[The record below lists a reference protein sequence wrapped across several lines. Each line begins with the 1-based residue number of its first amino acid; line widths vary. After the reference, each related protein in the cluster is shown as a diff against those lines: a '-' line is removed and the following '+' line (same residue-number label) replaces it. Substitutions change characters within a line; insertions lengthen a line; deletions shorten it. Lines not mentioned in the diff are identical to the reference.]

1 MIRNNEEQERA
12 FREWMKKQYNDEGM
26 RRYTDNAI
34 VAYSHALRT
43 GCRNLEPYV
52 AGNLFF
58 YKNGYEFDSIYE
70 QLRGKEEFRR
80 ANDAYGNGT
89 LAAAIQLYQAFL
101 HNGDTSEAPE
111 VSAPFY
117 LKQDIDSAAYDDDM
131 GLDFRYEEV
140 PMTPLQKIYYG
151 APGTGKS
158 YRVNKMIE
166 KEYPVPEQRDSHCK
180 RLIFHPTYTYQDFIG
195 SIKPLITL
203 DRPLDYIFAAGP
215 LTVLLKEAFMHP
227 AEKYYLVIEEINRGN
242 APAIFGDLFQLLDR
256 QSSGKSEYAVANN
269 DMTSFFSR
277 DPGLKKLFIEGK
289 VWFPANFN
297 ILATMNTADEN
308 IFVLDNAFKRRFA
321 LEYVRI
327 SFEELPQQWCHP
339 YDTFA
344 GRRPLTAIFQG
355 TPLEDY
361 VNQLYYEGHLS
372 RDWPTFARLVNKI
385 IDMVNKQ
392 ELQEM
397 SRRSD
402 TARYHL
408 SRIPENKK
416 LGPFFVSEADLCQRD
431 TFINKVIFYLKQDV
445 FPDHPH
451 YLTESYE
458 ELYLTYQEDEAD
470 LFELLR

>member
-1 MIRNNEEQERA
+1 MIRNNEEQERF
-12 FREWMKKQYNDEGM
+12 FREWMRKQYNDVGI

-58 YKNGYEFDSIYE
+58 YKSGYEFDSIYE
-70 QLRGKEEFRR
+70 QLQGKEEFRK

-117 LKQDIDSAAYDDDM
+117 LKKEIDSAAYDDDM
-131 GLDFRYEEV
+131 GLDFHYEEV

-166 KEYPVPEQRDSHCK
+166 KEYPVPEERDSHCK

-215 LTVLLKEAFMHP
+215 LTALLKEAFMNP

-277 DPGLKKLFIEGK
+277 DPGLKKLFFEGK

-327 SFEELPQQWCHP
+327 SFEDLPQQWCHP

-344 GRRPLTAIFQG
+344 GRKPLTAIFQG

-361 VNQLYYEGHLS
+361 VNQLYYEGRLS
-372 RDWPTFARLVNKI
+372 RDWPTFARLVNRI

-392 ELQEM
+392 EL

-402 TARYHL
+402 DARYRL

>member
-1 MIRNNEEQERA
+1 MKLSNEEQEQA
-12 FREWMKKQYNDEGM
+12 FREWMRKQYNDEGM

-34 VAYSHALRT
+34 IAYSHALRT
-43 GCRNLEPYV
+43 GCRTLEPYV

-58 YKNGYEFDSIYE
+58 YKNGCEFDAVYE
-70 QLRGKEEFRR
+70 QLREKAEFRR
-80 ANDAYGNGT
+80 ANELYGNGT
-89 LAAAIQLYQAFL
+89 LAAGIQLYQAFL
-101 HNGDTSEAPE
+101 HNGDDAPAPE

-117 LKQDIDSAAYDDDM
+117 LKQDIDSNGYDDDQ

-166 KEYPVPEQRDSHCK
+166 REYPVRSERDSHCK

-227 AEKYYLVIEEINRGN
+227 TEKYYLVIEEINRGN

-256 QSSGKSEYAVANN
+256 QNSGKSEYAVANN
-269 DMTSFFSR
+269 DITAFFSR
-277 DPGLKKLFIEGK
+277 DPGLKKLFMEGK
-289 VWFPANFN
+289 IWFPANFN

-327 SFEELPQQWCHP
+327 SFENLPQEWSHP

-344 GRRPLTAIFQG
+344 GRKPLTAIFQG

-361 VNQLYYEGHLS
+361 VSQLYYEGHLS

-385 IDMVNKQ
+385 IDMVNRQ
-392 ELQEM
+392 QLQDAGN
-397 SRRSD
+397 RSGE
-402 TARYHL
+402 ARYRL
-408 SRIPENKK
+408 ARIPENKK

-451 YLTESYE
+451 YLNESYE
-458 ELYLTYQEDEAD
+458 ELYLIYQEDEAD

>member
-1 MIRNNEEQERA
+1 MKVSNEEQEQA
-12 FREWMKKQYNDEGM
+12 FREWMRGQFDAGGM

-34 VAYSHALRT
+34 IAYSHALRT
-43 GCRNLEPYV
+43 GCRKLEPYV

-58 YKNGYEFDSIYE
+58 YKNCYEFDTVYE
-70 QLRGKEEFRR
+70 QLQGKSEFRR
-80 ANDAYGNGT
+80 ANEDYGNGT
-89 LAAAIQLYQAFL
+89 LSAAVQLYQAFL
-101 HNGDTSEAPE
+101 QGGDASLAPE
-111 VSAPFY
+111 ISAPFY
-117 LKQDIDSAAYDDDM
+117 LKQEKGGESYVDDQ
-131 GLDFRYEEV
+131 GLDFRYKEV

-158 YRVNKMIE
+158 YRVNQMIQR
-166 KEYPVPEQRDSHCK
+166 EYPVPEERDAHCK
-180 RLIFHPTYTYQDFIG
+180 RLIFHPTYTYQDFVG

-203 DRPLDYIFAAGP
+203 DRPLDYVFAAGP
-215 LTVLLKEAFMHP
+215 LTILLKEAFMHP
-227 AEKYYLVIEEINRGN
+227 GEKYYLVIEEINRGN
-242 APAIFGDLFQLLDR
+242 APSIFGDLFQLLDR
-256 QSSGKSEYAVANN
+256 QSCGKSEYAVANN
-269 DMTSFFSR
+269 DITAYFSR

-308 IFVLDNAFKRRFA
+308 IYVLDNAFKRRFA

-327 SFEELPQQWCHP
+327 SFENLPGQWCHP

-344 GRRPLTAIFQG
+344 GRKPLTAIFQG

-361 VNQLYYEGHLS
+361 VSQLYYEGHLS

-385 IDMVNKQ
+385 IDMVNRQ
-392 ELQEM
+392 LLQDM
-397 SRRSD
+397 SQRSD
-402 TARYHL
+402 ASRFHL

-458 ELYLTYQEDEAD
+458 ELYLTYQEEEAD
-470 LFELLR
+470 LFELLC

>member
-12 FREWMKKQYNDEGM
+12 FREWMRKQYNDGGI

-34 VAYSHALRT
+34 AAYSHALRT

-52 AGNLFF
+52 VGNLFF
-58 YKNGYEFDSIYE
+58 YKNGYEFDTIYG
-70 QLRGKEEFRR
+70 QLQGREEFRK

-117 LKQDIDSAAYDDDM
+117 LKQDIDSTAYDDDM
-131 GLDFRYEEV
+131 GLDFHYEEV

-166 KEYPVPEQRDSHCK
+166 KEYPVPGERDAHCK

-215 LTVLLKEAFMHP
+215 LTALLKEAFMNP

-327 SFEELPQQWCHP
+327 SFEDLPQQWCHP

-344 GRRPLTAIFQG
+344 GRRPLTAIFQC

-385 IDMVNKQ
+385 IDMVNKE
-392 ELQEM
+392 EL

-402 TARYHL
+402 AARHHL

>member
-1 MIRNNEEQERA
+1 MKRDNAQQEQA
-12 FREWMKKQYNDEGM
+12 FREWMRRQYNDEGM

-58 YKNGYEFDSIYE
+58 YKNTYEFDTIYE
-70 QLRGKEEFRR
+70 QLQEKEDFRR
-80 ANDAYGNGT
+80 ADEAYGNGT
-89 LAAAIQLYQAFL
+89 LAAAIRLYQAFL
-101 HNGDTSEAPE
+101 RGVDASQAPQ

-117 LKQDIDSAAYDDDM
+117 LKRENDSPSYDDDR

-166 KEYPVPEQRDSHCK
+166 KEYPAPAERDAHCR
-180 RLIFHPTYTYQDFIG
+180 RLIFHPAYTYQDLIG

-203 DRPLDYIFAAGP
+203 DRPLDYVFAAGP
-215 LTVLLKEAFMHP
+215 LTILLKEAFMHP
-227 AEKYYLVIEEINRGN
+227 SEKYYLVIEEINRGN

-256 QSSGKSEYAVANN
+256 QASGRSEYAVANN
-269 DMTSFFSR
+269 DITTFFSR
-277 DPGLKKLFIEGK
+277 DPGLKKLFIGGK
-289 VWFPANFN
+289 IWFPANFN

-308 IFVLDNAFKRRFA
+308 IFVLDNAFKRRFS

-327 SFEELPQQWCHP
+327 SFEDLPRQWCYP

-344 GRRPLTAIFQG
+344 GRKPLTAIFQG

-361 VNQLYYEGHLS
+361 VSQLYYEGHLS

-385 IDMVNKQ
+385 IDMVNRQ
-392 ELQEM
+392 RLQEM
-397 SRRSD
+397 SSRPD
-402 TARYHL
+402 DARFHL

-445 FPDHPH
+445 FPNHPH
-451 YLTESYE
+451 YLTDSYE
-458 ELYLTYQEDEAD
+458 ELYLTCQEDGAD
-470 LFELLR
+470 LFELLK

>member
-12 FREWMKKQYNDEGM
+12 FRDWMRKQYNDEGM
-26 RRYTDNAI
+26 RRYTDTAI

-70 QLRGKEEFRR
+70 QLQGKAEFRK
-80 ANDAYGNGT
+80 ANEAYGNGT
-89 LAAAIQLYQAFL
+89 LAAAILLYQAFL
-101 HNGDTSEAPE
+101 HNGDTSQAPE

-117 LKQDIDSAAYDDDM
+117 LKQEIDSAAYDEDM
-131 GLDFRYEEV
+131 GLDFHYEEV

-166 KEYPVPEQRDSHCK
+166 KEYPVPEERDAHCK

-215 LTVLLKEAFMHP
+215 LTALLKEAFMNP
-227 AEKYYLVIEEINRGN
+227 EEKYYLVIEEINRGN

-269 DMTSFFSR
+269 DMTAFFSR

-327 SFEELPQQWCHP
+327 NFEDLPQQWCHP

-344 GRRPLTAIFQG
+344 GRKPLTAIFQG

-361 VNQLYYEGHLS
+361 VNQLYYEGRLS

-397 SRRSD
+397 GRRSD
-402 TARYHL
+402 SARFHL

-431 TFINKVIFYLKQDV
+431 TFINKVIFFLKQDV
-445 FPDHPH
+445 CPDPPH

-458 ELYLTYQEDEAD
+458 DLYLTYQEDEAD

>member
-1 MIRNNEEQERA
+1 MRLNNEEQEQA
-12 FREWMKKQYNDEGM
+12 FREWMRKQYNDGGI

-34 VAYSHALRT
+34 IAYSHALRT
-43 GCRNLEPYV
+43 GCRMLEPYV

-70 QLRGKEEFRR
+70 QLQGKEEFRN
-80 ANDAYGNGT
+80 ANEAYGNGT

-101 HNGDTSEAPE
+101 RGTDASQAPQ

-117 LKQDIDSAAYDDDM
+117 LKQDIRNEAYDDDQ
-131 GLDFRYEEV
+131 GLDFRYEEI
-140 PMTPLQKIYYG
+140 PMCPLQKIYYG

-158 YRVNKMIE
+158 YRVNKMLE
-166 KEYPVPEQRDSHCK
+166 KEYPIAGERDAHCK
-180 RLIFHPTYTYQDFIG
+180 RLIFHPTYTYQDFVG
-195 SIKPLITL
+195 SIKPLVTQ

-215 LTVLLKEAFMHP
+215 LTLLLKEAFMHP
-227 AEKYYLVIEEINRGN
+227 SEKYYLIIEEINRGN

-256 QSSGKSEYAVANN
+256 QSSGKSEYPVANN
-269 DMTSFFSR
+269 DITAFFSR
-277 DPGLKKLFIEGK
+277 DPGLKKLFMEGK

-327 SFEELPQQWCHP
+327 NFDDLPQEWNHP

-355 TPLEDY
+355 TPLEDF
-361 VNQLYYEGHLS
+361 VSQLYYEGHLS
-372 RDWPTFARLVNKI
+372 RDWPTFARLVNKL
-385 IDMVNKQ
+385 IDMVNRQ
-392 ELQEM
+392 QLQEM
-397 SRRSD
+397 AERSD
-402 TARYHL
+402 TARRHL

-431 TFINKVIFYLKQDV
+431 SFLNKVVFYLKQDV

-451 YLTESYE
+451 YLIDSYE
-458 ELYLTYQEDEAD
+458 ELYLTYQEDGAD